1 MTNGDFRRYAEGF
14 MEGSAGQKRV
24 TTPFVTNMKFP
35 IPDMPTQERIANFLD
50 QKTAEVDEAIA
61 KKLRLI
67 DLLKEQK
74 AVLINRAVTKGLNSN
89 VPMRDS
95 GVEGLGKVPNHWL
108 IKKNRELFVERKE
121 PGAAFLPILSVSLH
135 TGVSESE
142 QDETQNFRSKV
153 RIEDKTSYRRVYSGD
168 IAFNMMRA
176 WQGAIGVVATDGQV
190 SPAYIIASPCNQ
202 IDGEYFEYQY
212 RTALFIAQMDRFSKG
227 ITDFRKRLYW
237 GEFKRLSTVVPP
249 IEEQKGIIKKIRA
262 ITTATDE
269 VVEMTTK
276 GIERMKE
283 FRSVLISQV
292 VTGKI
297 RIS

>member
-1 MTNGDFRRYAEGF
+1 
-14 MEGSAGQKRV
+14 
-24 TTPFVTNMKFP
+24 
-35 IPDMPTQERIANFLD
+35 
-50 QKTAEVDEAIA
+50 
-61 KKLRLI
+61 
-67 DLLKEQK
+67 
-74 AVLINRAVTKGLNSN
+74 
-89 VPMRDS
+89 MRDS

-249 IEEQKGIIKKIRA
+249 IEEQKGIIKKIRE

>member
-1 MTNGDFRRYAEGF
+1 MHYEDFKNIAL
-14 MEGSAGQKRV
+14 
-24 TTPFVTNMKFP
+24 PFPNRCH
-35 IPDMPTQERIANFLD
+35 QALIADFLD
-50 QKTAEVDEAIA
+50 RKTADIDEAIS
-61 KKLRLI
+61 KKQRLI
-67 DLLKEQK
+67 ELIKEQK
-74 AVLINRAVTKGLNSN
+74 AILISRAVTKGLNPN

-249 IEEQKGIIKKIRA
+249 IEEQKGIIKKIRE